1 MYFCIGLVHVLVEI
15 EPSLSLFFL
24 IVFKEMKLLDRLEFF
39 FAPVV
44 FFLAVAY
51 KLSSA
56 GNYMFDVLS
65 TIALCFVAL
74 VYGYS
79 IYFGRN
85 NQRDLPQEVEGMS
98 HRFQPLAKMAVA
110 LLVVGLLFYL
120 QKWAGGRLMYG
131 FGMFACVLWS
141 FILFLL
147 YKKEQNRQSLKV
159 LYLLIFYIAVAV
171 LVQIVPCWMN

>member
-1 MYFCIGLVHVLVEI
+1 
-15 EPSLSLFFL
+15 
-24 IVFKEMKLLDRLEFF
+24 MKLLDRLEFF
-39 FAPVV
+39 YAPVV

-56 GNYMFDVLS
+56 ENEVLDVLS
-65 TIALCFVAL
+65 TIAFSAVAFVYFFSSY
-74 VYGYS
+74 YGRHNRRY
-79 IYFGRN
+79 
-85 NQRDLPQEVEGMS
+85 LPQEEVGMS

-110 LLVVGLLFYL
+110 LLAVGLLFYL

-131 FGMFACVLWS
+131 FGMFACVFWS